1 METMHKVKINQKDR
15 LTILGETT
23 VVTRSSNGDPLCYL
37 YDNLWDYVGEQ
48 SVAMH
53 KSTIVNFTIIKN
65 LETRRKIQE
74 TLYKMQLKL
83 GSIAVGRLR
92 SIVSTLHQ
100 LSLVLKH
107 ADWSRLSTEFEWKKL
122 KNGLKDRYT
131 SGTLDS
137 YHALLN
143 HLIKVGELDRIIEP
157 SEFRKLA
164 RENGST
170 QQHIAIPT
178 RFYQT
183 ILTQCIKTVETYH
196 PYRHQ
201 ICNFM
206 KKAYEIR
213 LKVENGE
220 SSYIQ
225 NKENKNTDAH
235 NKNSANKLIKK
246 ELINTIPDFKISFD
260 GVWLNRVLTECLIT
274 CALFSGARLGEIL
287 SFDKDSY
294 DVKETSN
301 GPISVIQGKTTKG
314 NDGISRTDTW
324 QCHPIVKDALEL
336 AHDMTEFVRVIHKM
350 QITELLDNGSISEDE
365 YNRKLEILSLSFLS
379 TDIKENKKNYLM
391 TAPASAVN
399 KFLKRLALKASVE
412 DIEEFDL
419 LNETRI
425 GQLEFEGT
433 LPKLSP
439 HDFRRSFAVF
449 MKRYGLGN
457 AQTIKFQYKHK
468 NIRMS
473 EYYAKNAEL
482 AHFHDILL
490 DEELISCME
499 EEGIRMGV
507 DAYDEIYNKSQHL
520 SGIEGERIFEDKFKR
535 MKSGQ
540 KVYMN
545 RSEIESL
552 VRNGSLSLVMLPT
565 GGYCTNSS
573 CERLCGIKEFVAEK
587 SICQYKIVTDKA
599 AKKQAKYRERL
610 IKKFDAMNNG
620 DEVMNHILSG
630 FKQSILMVE
639 PTLTKHAIPYEP
651 FTNKIKGCYV

>member
-1 METMHKVKINQKDR
+1 MKQIYQTKFNHEGLFLDEDV
-15 LTILGETT
+15 
-23 VVTRSSNGDPLCYL
+23 VVTRSSNGEALSYL
-37 YDNLWDYVGEQ
+37 YEDVWDYVGEQ

-53 KSTIVNFTIIKN
+53 KTTTVSFLGIKN
-65 LETRRKIQE
+65 LEARRKIQE
-74 TLYKMQLKL
+74 TLYKMQLYL
-83 GSIAVGRLR
+83 GSISVGRLC
-92 SIVSTLHQ
+92 STVSTLHQ
-100 LSLVLKH
+100 LSLVLEH
-107 ADWSRLSTEFEWKKL
+107 ADWARLCNDSEWKKL
-122 KNGLKDRYT
+122 KRGLKDKYE
-131 SGTLDS
+131 SGTLEN
-137 YHALLN
+137 YHAVLN
-143 HLIKVGELDRIIEP
+143 NLIKAGEIDRIIEP

-164 RENGST
+164 RMDGGR

-178 RFYQT
+178 SFYRK
-183 ILTQCIKTVETYH
+183 ILTQCIRTVETYY

-201 ICNFM
+201 ISDYMN
-206 KKAYEIR
+206 KAYDISQRVKNRQASYKPRKEGKHPEI
-213 LKVENGE
+213 N
-220 SSYIQ
+220 
-225 NKENKNTDAH
+225 A
-235 NKNSANKLIKK
+235 KLAAIRSIEK
-246 ELINTIPDFKISFD
+246 ELSHTIPNFHYDIKGSFINKI
-260 GVWLNRVLTECLIT
+260 LTECLIT

-287 SFDKDSY
+287 SFNKNSY

-301 GPISVIQGKTTKG
+301 GPISIIQGKTTKG
-314 NDGISRTDTW
+314 NDGVSRTATW
-324 QCHPIVKDALEL
+324 QCHPVVEEALEL
-336 AHDMTEFVRVIHKM
+336 AHDMTEFVRVAHKAK
-350 QITELLDNGSISEDE
+350 IKESLDRESISEDE
-365 YNRKLEILSLSFLS
+365 YDRKLDILNLSFLS
-379 TDIKENKKNYLM
+379 TVIKENKKNYLM
-391 TAPASAVN
+391 TSPAFHATT
-399 KFLKRLALKASVE
+399 FLKRLALIASVE

-425 GQLEFEGT
+425 GQLDLNGT
-433 LPKLSP
+433 LPKLTP

-449 MKRYGLGN
+449 MKRHGLGN
-457 AQTIKFQYKHK
+457 AQTIKFQYKQK
-468 NIRMS
+468 NIRMA

-520 SGIEGERIFEDKFKR
+520 SGIEGERILGDKFER

-587 SICQYKIVTDKA
+587 SICQYQIVTDKA